1 MPTTL
6 AGTDLPPSSYAAT
19 WANVGASSPTH
30 FALFEISS
38 GFPATVEWRPLARC
52 RESVIHVAVE
62 GPDLLKEL
70 PEFDDK
76 REVRPV
82 ARHRAELAAAASALS
97 ITFVF
102 FLWLVLHVGGDNGV
116 RYFDDIVTA
125 LAALSACVACLL
137 AGRRR
142 SGPERRF
149 WVLLG
154 LALGAWT
161 FAEVIWGVYDLVL
174 NTAVPVPS
182 WADVGYLGAIPLAAA
197 ALLCHPGMHTAG
209 SHKTRATL
217 DGLAIGAAVLL
228 LSWTFVLGSLWHHTD
243 LTTAGGIVALAY
255 PFGDIVIIFL
265 IVLSVRSMT
274 ATGRRPLLW
283 VLVGLFAMAV
293 SDSTYAYLVEAGRYS
308 TGNLV
313 DIGWVVGYFAIAVGA
328 SADTGQMARAPSE
341 LPTEASLASLVT
353 PYVPVLFALIVITFE
368 LELHHHVDRFS
379 WLSGLALALLA
390 LARQAFLLVD
400 RHRELFSASEGPHEP
415 SPKSSGFPSP
425 LGSEPEAAP
434 WPQFVRRTP

>member
-1 MPTTL
+1 L
-6 AGTDLPPSSYAAT
+6 FKKLGC
-19 WANVGASSPTH
+19 
-30 FALFEISS
+30 FA
-38 GFPATVEWRPLARC
+38 
-52 RESVIHVAVE
+52 
-62 GPDLLKEL
+62 
-70 PEFDDK
+70 DK
-76 REVRPV
+76 YEVRVVDRRRVELV
-82 ARHRAELAAAASALS
+82 ATASALS

-102 FLWLVLHVGGDNGV
+102 FLWLVLHVGGNNGV

-137 AGRRR
+137 AGRRQ
-142 SGPERRF
+142 SGSERRF

-154 LALGAWT
+154 SALGAWT

-197 ALLCHPGMHTAG
+197 ALLCHPGMRAAG
-209 SHKTRATL
+209 SYKTRATL
-217 DGLAIGAAVLL
+217 DGLAIGTALLL
-228 LSWTFVLGSLWHHTD
+228 LSWTFVLGPLWRHTD
-243 LTTAGGIVALAY
+243 LTTAGGIVALTY
-255 PFGDIVIIFL
+255 PFGDMVIIFL

-293 SDSTYAYLVEAGRYS
+293 SDSTYAYLVEVGRFS

-313 DIGWVVGYFAIAVGA
+313 DIGWVVGYLAIAVGA
-328 SADTGQMARAPSE
+328 SGDAGQTVRVPSE

-353 PYVPVLFALIVITFE
+353 PYVPVLLALSVITFE

-379 WLSGLALALLA
+379 WLTGLSLTLLVI
-390 LARQAFLLVD
+390 ARQALVLVD
-400 RHRELFSASEGPHEP
+400 RRRELFSASDGPHEP
-415 SPKSSGFPSP
+415 ASGST
-425 LGSEPEAAP
+425 GSWLPAENLPEAAP
-434 WPQFVRRTP
+434 WPQFLRRTP

>member
-1 MPTTL
+1 M
-6 AGTDLPPSSYAAT
+6 TDSFKKLCEFADRHDVRTVDRRRVEAA
-19 WANVGASSPTH
+19 
-30 FALFEISS
+30 
-38 GFPATVEWRPLARC
+38 
-52 RESVIHVAVE
+52 
-62 GPDLLKEL
+62 
-70 PEFDDK
+70 
-76 REVRPV
+76 
-82 ARHRAELAAAASALS
+82 ALS
-97 ITFVF
+97 ITLVF
-102 FLWLVLHVGGDNGV
+102 FLWLVLHVGGSDGI

-137 AGRRR
+137 AGKHQ

-161 FAEVIWGVYDLVL
+161 FAEAIWGVYDLVL

-197 ALLCHPGMHTAG
+197 ALLCHPAMRAAG
-209 SHKTRATL
+209 SYKTRATL
-217 DGLAIGAAVLL
+217 DGLAIGTALLL
-228 LSWTFVLGSLWHHTD
+228 LSWTFVLGPLWRHTD

-255 PFGDIVIIFL
+255 PFGDMVIIFL
-265 IVLSVRSMT
+265 IFLSVRSMT

-293 SDSTYAYLVEAGRYS
+293 SDSTYAYLVEVGRFS

-313 DIGWVVGYFAIAVGA
+313 DIGWVVGYLAIAVGA
-328 SADTGQMARAPSE
+328 SGDAGQTVRVPSE

-353 PYVPVLFALIVITFE
+353 PYVPVLLALSVITFE

-379 WLSGLALALLA
+379 WLTGLSLTLLVI
-390 LARQAFLLVD
+390 ARQALVLVD
-400 RHRELFSASEGPHEP
+400 RRRELFSASDGPHEP
-415 SPKSSGFPSP
+415 ASGST
-425 LGSEPEAAP
+425 GSWLPAENLPEAAP
-434 WPQFVRRTP
+434 WPQFLRRTP

>member
-1 MPTTL
+1 MSQSNDP
-6 AGTDLPPSSYAAT
+6 
-19 WANVGASSPTH
+19 
-30 FALFEISS
+30 I
-38 GFPATVEWRPLARC
+38 
-52 RESVIHVAVE
+52 
-62 GPDLLKEL
+62 LLKEL
-70 PEFDDK
+70 TESDDK
-76 REVRPV
+76 CEVRAV

-97 ITFVF
+97 ITFTF
-102 FLWLVLHVGGDNGV
+102 FLWLVLHVGGNSGV

-137 AGRRR
+137 AGRHQ
-142 SGPERRF
+142 SGSERRF
-149 WVLLG
+149 WMLLA

-174 NTAVPVPS
+174 RVAVPVPS

-197 ALLCHPGMHTAG
+197 ALLCHPGMRATG
-209 SHKTRATL
+209 NYKTRATL
-217 DGLAIGAAVLL
+217 DGLAIGTAVLL
-228 LSWTFVLGSLWHHTD
+228 LSWTFVLGSLWRHTD

-293 SDSTYAYLVEAGRYS
+293 SDSTYAYLVEVGRYS

-313 DIGWVVGYFAIAVGA
+313 DIGWVVGYLAIAVGA
-328 SADTGQMARAPSE
+328 SAGAGQTVRAPSE
-341 LPTEASLASLVT
+341 LPAEASLASLVT
-353 PYVPVLFALIVITFE
+353 PYVPVLLALSVITAE

-379 WLSGLALALLA
+379 WLTGFGLALLVI
-390 LARQAFLLVD
+390 ARQALLLVD
-400 RHRELFSASEGPHEP
+400 RRRELFSASNERDGPA
-415 SPKSSGFPSP
+415 SGST
-425 LGSEPEAAP
+425 GSRLPPENLPAAAP
-434 WPQFVRRTP
+434 SSQFLRRTP

>member
-1 MPTTL
+1 L
-6 AGTDLPPSSYAAT
+6 FKKLG
-19 WANVGASSPTH
+19 G
-30 FALFEISS
+30 FA
-38 GFPATVEWRPLARC
+38 
-52 RESVIHVAVE
+52 
-62 GPDLLKEL
+62 
-70 PEFDDK
+70 DK
-76 REVRPV
+76 YEVRVVDRRRVELV
-82 ARHRAELAAAASALS
+82 ATASALS

-102 FLWLVLHVGGDNGV
+102 FLWLVLHVGGNNGV

-137 AGRRR
+137 AGRRQ
-142 SGPERRF
+142 SGSERRF

-154 LALGAWT
+154 SALGAWT

-197 ALLCHPGMHTAG
+197 ALLCHPGMRAAG
-209 SHKTRATL
+209 SYKTRATL
-217 DGLAIGAAVLL
+217 DGLAIGTALLL
-228 LSWTFVLGSLWHHTD
+228 LSWTFVLGPLWRHTD

-255 PFGDIVIIFL
+255 PFGDMVIIFL
-265 IVLSVRSMT
+265 IFLSVRSMT

-293 SDSTYAYLVEAGRYS
+293 SDSTYAYLVEVGRFS

-313 DIGWVVGYFAIAVGA
+313 DIGWVVGYLAIAVGA
-328 SADTGQMARAPSE
+328 SGDAGQTVRVPSE

-353 PYVPVLFALIVITFE
+353 PYVPVLLALSVITFE

-379 WLSGLALALLA
+379 WLTGLSLTLLVI
-390 LARQAFLLVD
+390 ARQALVLVD
-400 RHRELFSASEGPHEP
+400 RRRELFSASDGPHEP
-415 SPKSSGFPSP
+415 ASGST
-425 LGSEPEAAP
+425 GSWLPAENLPEAAP
-434 WPQFVRRTP
+434 WPQFLRRTP

>member
-1 MPTTL
+1 LFKKLGGFADKYEMRVVDRRRVEL
-6 AGTDLPPSSYAAT
+6 VAT
-19 WANVGASSPTH
+19 
-30 FALFEISS
+30 
-38 GFPATVEWRPLARC
+38 
-52 RESVIHVAVE
+52 
-62 GPDLLKEL
+62 
-70 PEFDDK
+70 
-76 REVRPV
+76 
-82 ARHRAELAAAASALS
+82 ASALS

-102 FLWLVLHVGGDNGV
+102 FLWLVLHVGGNNGV

-137 AGRRR
+137 AGRRQ
-142 SGPERRF
+142 SGSERRL

-154 LALGAWT
+154 SALGAWT

-197 ALLCHPGMHTAG
+197 ALLCHPGMRAAG
-209 SHKTRATL
+209 SYKTRATL
-217 DGLAIGAAVLL
+217 DGLAIGTALLL
-228 LSWTFVLGSLWHHTD
+228 LSWTFVLGPLWRHTD
-243 LTTAGGIVALAY
+243 LTTAGGIVALTY
-255 PFGDIVIIFL
+255 PFGDMVIIFL

-293 SDSTYAYLVEAGRYS
+293 SDSTYAYLVEVGRFS

-313 DIGWVVGYFAIAVGA
+313 DIGWVVGYLAIAVGA
-328 SADTGQMARAPSE
+328 SGDAGQTVRAPSE

-353 PYVPVLFALIVITFE
+353 PYVPVLLALSVITFE

-379 WLSGLALALLA
+379 WLTGLSLTLLVI
-390 LARQAFLLVD
+390 ARQALLLVD
-400 RHRELFSASEGPHEP
+400 RRRELFSASDGPHEP
-415 SPKSSGFPSP
+415 ASGST
-425 LGSEPEAAP
+425 GSWLPAENLPVTAP
-434 WPQFVRRTP
+434 WSQFLRRTP

>member
-1 MPTTL
+1 L
-6 AGTDLPPSSYAAT
+6 FKKLG
-19 WANVGASSPTH
+19 G
-30 FALFEISS
+30 FA
-38 GFPATVEWRPLARC
+38 
-52 RESVIHVAVE
+52 
-62 GPDLLKEL
+62 
-70 PEFDDK
+70 DK
-76 REVRPV
+76 YEVRVIDRRRVELV
-82 ARHRAELAAAASALS
+82 ATASALS

-102 FLWLVLHVGGDNGV
+102 FLWLVLHVGGNNGV

-137 AGRRR
+137 AGRRQ
-142 SGPERRF
+142 SGSERRF

-154 LALGAWT
+154 SALGAWT

-197 ALLCHPGMHTAG
+197 ALLCHPGMRAAG
-209 SHKTRATL
+209 SYKTRATL
-217 DGLAIGAAVLL
+217 DGLAIGTALLL
-228 LSWTFVLGSLWHHTD
+228 LSWTFVLGPLWRHTD

-255 PFGDIVIIFL
+255 PFGDMVIIFL
-265 IVLSVRSMT
+265 IFLSVRSMT

-293 SDSTYAYLVEAGRYS
+293 SDSTYAYLVEVGRFS

-313 DIGWVVGYFAIAVGA
+313 DIGWVVGYLAIAVGA
-328 SADTGQMARAPSE
+328 SGDAGQTVRVPSE

-353 PYVPVLFALIVITFE
+353 PYVPVLLALSVITFE

-379 WLSGLALALLA
+379 WLTGLSLTLLVI
-390 LARQAFLLVD
+390 ARQALVLVD
-400 RHRELFSASEGPHEP
+400 RRRELFSASDEHVGPASE
-415 SPKSSGFPSP
+415 ST
-425 LGSEPEAAP
+425 GSWLPAENLPVTAP
-434 WPQFVRRTP
+434 WSQFLRRTP

>member
-1 MPTTL
+1 L
-6 AGTDLPPSSYAAT
+6 FKKLG
-19 WANVGASSPTH
+19 G
-30 FALFEISS
+30 FA
-38 GFPATVEWRPLARC
+38 
-52 RESVIHVAVE
+52 
-62 GPDLLKEL
+62 
-70 PEFDDK
+70 DK
-76 REVRPV
+76 YEVRVIDRRRVELV
-82 ARHRAELAAAASALS
+82 ATASALS

-102 FLWLVLHVGGDNGV
+102 FLWLVLHVGGNNGV

-137 AGRRR
+137 AGRRQ
-142 SGPERRF
+142 SGSERRF

-154 LALGAWT
+154 SALGAWT

-197 ALLCHPGMHTAG
+197 ALLCHPGMRAAG
-209 SHKTRATL
+209 SYKTRATL
-217 DGLAIGAAVLL
+217 DGLAIGTALLL
-228 LSWTFVLGSLWHHTD
+228 LSWTFVLGPLWRHTD

-255 PFGDIVIIFL
+255 PFGDMVIIFL
-265 IVLSVRSMT
+265 IFLSVRSMT

-293 SDSTYAYLVEAGRYS
+293 SDSTYAYLVEVGRFS

-313 DIGWVVGYFAIAVGA
+313 DIGWVVGYLAIAVGA
-328 SADTGQMARAPSE
+328 SGDAGQTVRVPSE

-353 PYVPVLFALIVITFE
+353 PYVPVLLALSVITFE

-379 WLSGLALALLA
+379 WLTGLSLTLLVI
-390 LARQAFLLVD
+390 ARQALLLVD
-400 RHRELFSASEGPHEP
+400 RRRELFSASDEHVGPA
-415 SPKSSGFPSP
+415 SGST
-425 LGSEPEAAP
+425 GSWLPAENLPVTAP
-434 WPQFVRRTP
+434 WSQFLRRTP

>member
-1 MPTTL
+1 L
-6 AGTDLPPSSYAAT
+6 FKKLG
-19 WANVGASSPTH
+19 G
-30 FALFEISS
+30 FA
-38 GFPATVEWRPLARC
+38 
-52 RESVIHVAVE
+52 
-62 GPDLLKEL
+62 
-70 PEFDDK
+70 DK
-76 REVRPV
+76 YEVRVVDRRRVELV
-82 ARHRAELAAAASALS
+82 ATASALS

-102 FLWLVLHVGGDNGV
+102 FLWLVLHVGGNNGV

-137 AGRRR
+137 AGRRQ
-142 SGPERRF
+142 SGSERRF

-154 LALGAWT
+154 SALGAWT

-197 ALLCHPGMHTAG
+197 ALLCHPGMRAAG
-209 SHKTRATL
+209 SYKTRATL
-217 DGLAIGAAVLL
+217 DGLAIGTALLL
-228 LSWTFVLGSLWHHTD
+228 LSWTFVLGPLWRHTD

-255 PFGDIVIIFL
+255 PFGDMVIIFL

-293 SDSTYAYLVEAGRYS
+293 SDSTYAYLVEVGRFS

-313 DIGWVVGYFAIAVGA
+313 DIGWVVGYLAIAVGA
-328 SADTGQMARAPSE
+328 SGDAGQTVRVPSE

-353 PYVPVLFALIVITFE
+353 PYVPVLLALSVITFE

-379 WLSGLALALLA
+379 WLTGLSLTLLVI
-390 LARQAFLLVD
+390 ARQALVLVD
-400 RHRELFSASEGPHEP
+400 RRRELFSASDGPHEP
-415 SPKSSGFPSP
+415 ASGST
-425 LGSEPEAAP
+425 GSWLPAENLPEAAP
-434 WPQFVRRTP
+434 WPQFLRRTP

>member
-1 MPTTL
+1 L
-6 AGTDLPPSSYAAT
+6 FKKLG
-19 WANVGASSPTH
+19 G
-30 FALFEISS
+30 FA
-38 GFPATVEWRPLARC
+38 
-52 RESVIHVAVE
+52 
-62 GPDLLKEL
+62 
-70 PEFDDK
+70 DK
-76 REVRPV
+76 YEVRVVDRRRVELV
-82 ARHRAELAAAASALS
+82 ATASALS

-102 FLWLVLHVGGDNGV
+102 FLWLVLHVGGNNGV

-137 AGRRR
+137 AGRRQ
-142 SGPERRF
+142 SGSERRF

-154 LALGAWT
+154 SALGAWT

-197 ALLCHPGMHTAG
+197 ALLCHPGMRAAG
-209 SHKTRATL
+209 SYKTRATL
-217 DGLAIGAAVLL
+217 DGLAIGTALLL
-228 LSWTFVLGSLWHHTD
+228 LSWTFVLGPLWRHTD

-255 PFGDIVIIFL
+255 PFGDMVIIFL
-265 IVLSVRSMT
+265 IFLSVRSMT

-293 SDSTYAYLVEAGRYS
+293 SDSTYAYLVEVGRFS

-313 DIGWVVGYFAIAVGA
+313 DIGWVVGYLAIAVGA
-328 SADTGQMARAPSE
+328 SGEAGQTVRVPSE

-353 PYVPVLFALIVITFE
+353 PYVPVLLALSVITFE

-379 WLSGLALALLA
+379 WLTGLSLTLLVI
-390 LARQAFLLVD
+390 ARQALVLVD
-400 RHRELFSASEGPHEP
+400 RRRELFSASDGPHEP
-415 SPKSSGFPSP
+415 ASGST
-425 LGSEPEAAP
+425 GSWLPAENLPEAAP
-434 WPQFVRRTP
+434 WPQFLRRTP

>member
-1 MPTTL
+1 L
-6 AGTDLPPSSYAAT
+6 FKKLG
-19 WANVGASSPTH
+19 G
-30 FALFEISS
+30 FA
-38 GFPATVEWRPLARC
+38 
-52 RESVIHVAVE
+52 
-62 GPDLLKEL
+62 
-70 PEFDDK
+70 DK
-76 REVRPV
+76 YEVRVVDRRRVELV
-82 ARHRAELAAAASALS
+82 ATASALS

-102 FLWLVLHVGGDNGV
+102 FLWLVLHVGGNNGV

-137 AGRRR
+137 AGRRQ
-142 SGPERRF
+142 SGSERRF

-154 LALGAWT
+154 SALGAWT

-197 ALLCHPGMHTAG
+197 ALLCHPGMRAAG
-209 SHKTRATL
+209 SYKTRATL
-217 DGLAIGAAVLL
+217 DGLAIGTALLL
-228 LSWTFVLGSLWHHTD
+228 LSWTFVLGPLWRHTD

-255 PFGDIVIIFL
+255 PFGDMVIIFL
-265 IVLSVRSMT
+265 IFLSVRSMT

-293 SDSTYAYLVEAGRYS
+293 SDSTYAYLVEVGRFS

-313 DIGWVVGYFAIAVGA
+313 DIGWVVGYLAIAVGA
-328 SADTGQMARAPSE
+328 SGDAGQTVRVPSE

-353 PYVPVLFALIVITFE
+353 PYVPVLLALSVITFE

-379 WLSGLALALLA
+379 WLTGLSLTLLVI
-390 LARQAFLLVD
+390 ARQALVLVD
-400 RHRELFSASEGPHEP
+400 RRRELFSASDEHVGPA
-415 SPKSSGFPSP
+415 SGST
-425 LGSEPEAAP
+425 GSWLPAENLPEAAP
-434 WPQFVRRTP
+434 WPQFLRRTP